1 MLELFTCRNCGAAYG
16 RAYADNV
23 EEPQALWNEPGK
35 QLRMESG
42 DVSAM
47 NPLDLLLEEP
57 RQLDKV
63 EPVSY
68 DMDTG
73 RVNAPVLS
81 DRVRQVFIRKDRLQ
95 GVAND
100 DGERDDRL
108 EARGLFIPCGVCGTT
123 AAFARTS
130 VQDHQTKGDQPFQ
143 SLVAKQIQIQPPN
156 SKPATAFAPLR
167 GRKVLVF
174 SDSRQVAARLAPN
187 LQMYSTRDSLRPLV
201 MWGFEKLRSFAP
213 IRPKLSLDDLY
224 LSVLLAANVMDV
236 RLRPEMSSG
245 ESMAARFTVD
255 AAIRDQNVLHD
266 AAAMQSLLFDL
277 KGERPSGLRAGGNV
291 ARRHATDELRNT
303 GQADDGDT
311 CRNCRLGPHQ
321 SSTARHDLPSASS
334 SFEYWS
340 QKAGLHTLCCMRQY

>member
-100 DGERDDRL
+100 DG
-108 EARGLFIPCGVCGTT
+108 
-123 AAFARTS
+123 
-130 VQDHQTKGDQPFQ
+130 
-143 SLVAKQIQIQPPN
+143 
-156 SKPATAFAPLR
+156 
-167 GRKVLVF
+167 
-174 SDSRQVAARLAPN
+174 
-187 LQMYSTRDSLRPLV
+187 
-201 MWGFEKLRSFAP
+201 
-213 IRPKLSLDDLY
+213 
-224 LSVLLAANVMDV
+224 
-236 RLRPEMSSG
+236 
-245 ESMAARFTVD
+245 
-255 AAIRDQNVLHD
+255 
-266 AAAMQSLLFDL
+266 
-277 KGERPSGLRAGGNV
+277 
-291 ARRHATDELRNT
+291 
-303 GQADDGDT
+303 
-311 CRNCRLGPHQ
+311 
-321 SSTARHDLPSASS
+321 
-334 SFEYWS
+334 
-340 QKAGLHTLCCMRQY
+340 